1 MRASS
6 LKVHSTTHT
15 QGKSMNQ
22 RQLSN
27 GSICIERVYKPPPC
41 KKHTSSLNQDT
52 SRVPTKRETE
62 IFHRIKEEPSGKWLD
77 RLTAHGR
84 TAIRLLAVNHTE
96 SRCTTRHNLIEFQ
109 TRRARTVPRKR
120 AIQHDTIELALWLMN
135 SAPHV
140 HRPLRLHYHKLNNK
154 ILKWRDV
161 STWTHTN
168 RQTHTHTQTCTV
180 NCTWPVIK
188 FLCLN
193 CGD

>member
-96 SRCTTRHNLIEFQ
+96 SPCTTRHKTQPNWISDTACTHHTEKKGHSARHNWISPVAYEQCTTCTSSTKTSLPQAQQQNTEVAWCVYMDAHKQ
-109 TRRARTVPRKR
+109 T
-120 AIQHDTIELALWLMN
+120 D
-135 SAPHV
+135 
-140 HRPLRLHYHKLNNK
+140 
-154 ILKWRDV
+154 
-161 STWTHTN
+161 
-168 RQTHTHTQTCTV
+168 THTHTNMHCQ
-180 NCTWPVIK
+180 
-188 FLCLN
+188 LYLA
-193 CGD
+193 GY